1 MSVLFAPRY
10 HKAITWVASV
20 SLFLFKSYG
29 SSVTRK
35 GERQSM
41 KKRRTLFSMKQW
53 KGKLVF
59 FFFYFQ
65 KSALL
70 LLFELCIWKSFKW
83 FYRASASQFIFFY
96 KFSLKHGKKI
106 WKLVLSACQVEV
118 VVRVHWEKNVLK
130 SWKSEFSLWFYSKSP
145 NLSYMIHHLQME

>member
-70 LLFELCIWKSFKW
+70 LLFELCIWKSFKG
-83 FYRASASQFIFFY
+83 FVGLLHLNSFFSTNFHWNMEKKY
-96 KFSLKHGKKI
+96 ESSISLSSRSRGQNA
-106 WKLVLSACQVEV
+106 LG
-118 VVRVHWEKNVLK
+118 KNVLK